1 MAETL
6 ASLKLGTSPVYRS
19 VNLLD
24 QHDKLI
30 APVEFLFLKQS
41 IFLIV
46 HPSAAEQVKEK
57 LQTILPEGSEVST
70 KQRFLNTFRVY
81 SKQASLQH
89 LYNVLEPLSA
99 DSATKQIFAAIEQ
112 SDFDANT
119 LQSGQ
124 ALVLNLTKINTD
136 FRINER
142 VFRD

>member
-1 MAETL
+1 MLVRRLGVAETL

-41 IFLIV
+41 IFLTV
-46 HPSAAEQVKEK
+46 HPSAAEQVKEQ
-57 LQTILPEGSEVST
+57 LQEILPEDSQISI
-70 KQRFLNTFRVY
+70 KQRFLNIFRVY

-99 DSATKQIFAAIEQ
+99 DTATKQIF
-112 SDFDANT
+112 
-119 LQSGQ
+119 
-124 ALVLNLTKINTD
+124 
-136 FRINER
+136 
-142 VFRD
+142 